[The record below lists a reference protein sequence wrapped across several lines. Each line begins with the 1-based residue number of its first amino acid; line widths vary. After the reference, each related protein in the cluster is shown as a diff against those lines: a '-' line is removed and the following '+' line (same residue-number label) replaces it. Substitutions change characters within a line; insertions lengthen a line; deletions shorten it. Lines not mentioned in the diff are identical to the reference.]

1 MRKRMRGPE
10 GLKTMLHKA
19 SRIRG
24 ISVRA
29 TDGDVGQLEE
39 FFFDDEAWTIRYLV
53 VDTGSWL
60 MHRRVLIPPMSIER
74 PLTIAGLQSTLTKEQ
89 IQRSPEVESH
99 PTMSRQDEKRVL
111 GHYGYPSYWE
121 DGVERDPASA
131 DRSRVKPGDEHLSGT
146 KEIAGFHLQAIDGE
160 IGHVD
165 DVLIDDTT
173 WKICYLVVDTSNWI
187 GGKSVVISPAALHG
201 IDWPQSKMQ
210 VDLTREA
217 IRQSPSFDSI
227 EIAPG
232 EGLRIW
238 LM

>member
-1 MRKRMRGPE
+1 
-10 GLKTMLHKA
+10 MLHKA

-24 ISVRA
+24 VTVRA
-29 TDGDVGQLEE
+29 ADGDVGHVEE
-39 FFFDDEAWTIRYLV
+39 FYFDDHMWTIRYLV

-60 MHRRVLIPPMSIER
+60 MHRRVLIPPISIE
-74 PLTIAGLQSTLTKEQ
+74 PNWTFAGLQSTLTKEQ
-89 IQRSPEVESH
+89 IQHSPEVESH
-99 PTMSRQDEKRVL
+99 PTMSRQDETRVL

-121 DGVERDPASA
+121 DGAEPDSAAAEPAH
-131 DRSRVKPGDEHLSGT
+131 VKPGDEHLCGT
-146 KEIAGFHLQAIDGE
+146 KDITGYHLQASDGE

-165 DVLIDDTT
+165 DVLIDGS
-173 WKICYLVVDTSNWI
+173 WKIRYLVVDTSNWI

-201 IDWPQSKMQ
+201 IDWSHSKMQ

-217 IRQSPSFDSI
+217 IRESPSFDSI

-232 EGLRIW
+232 EGVRIW

>member
-1 MRKRMRGPE
+1 
-10 GLKTMLHKA
+10 MLHKA

-24 ISVRA
+24 INIRA
-29 TDGDVGQLEE
+29 TDGDVGRVEE
-39 FFFDDEAWTIRYLV
+39 FYFDDEMWTIRYFL

-60 MHRRVLIPPMSIER
+60 THRRVLIPPMSIER
-74 PLTIAGLQSTLTKEQ
+74 PWTLAGLLSTLTKEQ
-89 IQRSPEVESH
+89 IQHSPEVDSH
-99 PTMSRQDEKRVL
+99 ATMSRQDETRVL

-121 DGVERDPASA
+121 DGVERDGAA
-131 DRSRVKPGDEHLSGT
+131 AERSRVKPGDEHLCGT
-146 KEIAGFHLQAIDGE
+146 REITGYHLQASDGE

-165 DVLIDDTT
+165 DVLIDDES
-173 WKICYLVVDTSNWI
+173 WRIRYLVVDTSNWI
-187 GGKSVVISPAALHG
+187 GGKSVVISPTALHG

-210 VDLTREA
+210 VALTREA

-232 EGLRIW
+232 EGVRIW